1 MARIRKAVI
10 PAAGLGTRHFPA
22 SHAVMKELF
31 PVVGRD
37 GVNRALLHHHLIE
50 MDTTGLE
57 EVCIIVRPGDE
68 ATVRHYF
75 AGPGDAYL
83 RRLAK
88 HPALIEEARRMR
100 DWAGRLR
107 FCVQDTQEGFGHAV
121 FQTRD
126 FAAGEPVLLCLG
138 DHLFR
143 GAPDSPHLELV
154 NAAAA
159 AGSGQTVSAVNRIG
173 PADLAGYGTI
183 AGRRWPANS
192 NLIDVDLI
200 VEKPDLA
207 TARAK
212 LRVDGL
218 ADDEFLGWFGM
229 HALGASI
236 YEVLEKMIRDNRRDG
251 GEFQLTR
258 AQELQRQAEGYLA
271 LEIKRARRFDFG
283 VPDDYVRA
291 LQEFR
296 FG

>member
-37 GVNRALLHHHLIE
+37 GINRALLHHHLIE
-50 MDTTGLE
+50 MEAAGLE
-57 EVCIIVRPGDE
+57 DVCIIVRPGDE
-68 ATVRHYF
+68 ATVRRYF
-75 AGPGDAYL
+75 SGPGDAYL
-83 RRLAK
+83 QRLEK
-88 HPALIEEARRMR
+88 HPALLAEARQMAR
-100 DWAGRLR
+100 WAERLR
-107 FCVQDTQEGFGHAV
+107 FCVQASQEGFGHAV

-143 GAPDSPHLELV
+143 GAPDSPHLELI
-154 NAAAA
+154 NAAE
-159 AGSGQTVSAVNRIG
+159 GGGGRTVSAVNRIG
-173 PADLAGYGTI
+173 PTDLAGYGTI
-183 AGRRWPANS
+183 AGRRHPAQPE
-192 NLIDVDLI
+192 LIDVDLI
-200 VEKPDLA
+200 IEKPDPA
-207 TARAK
+207 TARRR

-218 ADDEFLGWFGM
+218 AEDEFLGWFGM
-229 HALGASI
+229 HALGPSI
-236 YEVLEKMIRDNRRDG
+236 YAVLERMIRDNLRDG

-271 LEIKRARRFDFG
+271 LELTRAKRFDFG

-291 LQEFR
+291 LQDFR
-296 FG
+296 HG